1 MILTNKMLKNELK
14 SISNVNNK
22 ISREIKKGNLIK
34 LKNGLYETDGTI
46 PGYLLATAIYG
57 PSYLSFDFAL
67 SYYGLIPERV
77 VNYTSATYDKKKKKS
92 YKNKFGLYLYRD
104 VPKDVYYLEVKMVEE
119 KGYTYHIATMEKALC
134 DKLYT
139 LNPIKDLKELEYML
153 FKDLRLD
160 EEKFKTLNKEVID
173 NLANNYHS
181 TNVNLLAKY
190 MKGVNHE

>member
-1 MILTNKMLKNELK
+1 MILTNKMIKNELK
-14 SISNVNNK
+14 NISNVNNK

-104 VPKDVYYLEVKMVEE
+104 VPKDVYYLEVKIVEE

-139 LNPIKDLKELEYML
+139 LNPIRDLKELEYML

-160 EEKFKTLNKEVID
+160 EEKFKTLNRQVID

>member
-1 MILTNKMLKNELK
+1 MILTNKMIKNELK

-34 LKNGLYETDGTI
+34 LKNGLYETDSTI

-92 YKNKFGLYLYRD
+92 YKNNFGLYLYRD
-104 VPKDVYYLEVKMVEE
+104 VPKNVYYLEVKIVEE